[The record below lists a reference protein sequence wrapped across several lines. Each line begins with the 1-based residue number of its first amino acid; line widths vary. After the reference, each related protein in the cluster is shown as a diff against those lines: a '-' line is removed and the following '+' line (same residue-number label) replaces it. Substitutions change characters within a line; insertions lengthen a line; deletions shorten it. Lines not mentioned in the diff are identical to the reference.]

1 MSTKKLTIEEVKSR
15 VKAKNPNLI
24 IKSDVYENIHTLLE
38 IECGVCGNIFQQK
51 LPNIIESV
59 RNKGCKKCEK
69 RQNGKRVYVSKT
81 HEQYSKEFNEI
92 HNGALILLGKYERN
106 DKKIEYHCLKCNY
119 NGLSEAKQLI
129 SGHGCKKC
137 GHKKTLDARRK
148 TFDEFK
154 SEFEEIHKGCITLL
168 SDFYV
173 NSDTHLDFKCNEC
186 EFEWKST
193 PHNILRRGCPI
204 CKSSK
209 GEKKI
214 KIVLDELEINYQQQ
228 VLVNEKSPKGGT
240 CFFDFTLNDGIVI
253 EYDGV
258 QHFKAV
264 ESWGGEIRLNAQKEV
279 DKFKDDYCL
288 RNNLKMIRI
297 AYWDLNKINKEY
309 ILKLIKNE

>member
-1 MSTKKLTIEEVKSR
+1 MSTKKLTIEEVKNR
-15 VKAKNPNLI
+15 VKEKNPNLI

-38 IECGVCGNIFQQK
+38 IECGNCGNVFDQTFKSLIK
-51 LPNIIESV
+51 SRKEY
-59 RNKGCKKCEK
+59 GCEKCEK
-69 RQNGKRVYVSKT
+69 RKTINRVYKSKT
-81 HEQYSKEFNEI
+81 HEEYLKEFNNKHKDKLKLVGDYTKSFIKIGYEC
-92 HNGALILLGKYERN
+92 LICGYK
-106 DKKIEYHCLKCNY
+106 
-119 NGLSEAKQLI
+119 GLSEAKQLI

-214 KIVLDELEINYQQQ
+214 KIVLDELDINYRQQ

-240 CFFDFTLNDGIVI
+240 CFFDFTLNGGIVI